1 MALNQLRAL
10 QGELSH
16 YQITWS
22 IAVLGSILHAL
33 QHATWQIF
41 AADLSLSTAS
51 QSLLRRW
58 GCEADELSQI
68 EEHLHVL
75 STAHQP
81 DDDSW

>member
-10 QGELSH
+10 QGELSLC
-16 YQITWS
+16 QITWS
-22 IAVLGSILHAL
+22 VAVLEPVLHAL
-33 QHATWQIF
+33 LCAARQVF
-41 AADLSLSTAS
+41 AADLSRSTAS

-58 GCEADELSQI
+58 GYEADELSQI